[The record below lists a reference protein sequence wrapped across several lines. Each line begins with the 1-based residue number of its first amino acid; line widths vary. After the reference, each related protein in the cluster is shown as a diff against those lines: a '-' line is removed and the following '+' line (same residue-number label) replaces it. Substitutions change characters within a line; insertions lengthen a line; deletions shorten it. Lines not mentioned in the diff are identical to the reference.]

1 MTLTWNIRWRVQLL
15 WAVQASRRPGDA
27 VRPGVVK
34 IAHGI
39 FLVVTTFILVTEA
52 HDESPWQTR

>member
-1 MTLTWNIRWRVQLL
+1 MTLTWNIRWRGQLL
-15 WAVQASRRPGDA
+15 WAVQVSRRPGDA
-27 VRPGVVK
+27 VRPGVGQ

-52 HDESPWQTR
+52 HDESP